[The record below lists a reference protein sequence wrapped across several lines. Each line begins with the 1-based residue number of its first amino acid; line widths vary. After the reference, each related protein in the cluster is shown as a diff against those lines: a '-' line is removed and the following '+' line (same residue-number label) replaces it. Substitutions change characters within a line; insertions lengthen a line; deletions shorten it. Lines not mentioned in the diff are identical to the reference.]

1 MKNLTD
7 VTDELMSKTFDIPKR
22 QIEKTNI
29 YKQLS
34 VTGKELVVAK
44 RDEET
49 RLWEVKFY
57 E

>member
-1 MKNLTD
+1 MMTLTN

-34 VTGKELVVAK
+34 VTGKETIVAK

>member
-1 MKNLTD
+1 MKNLTN
-7 VTDELMSKTFDIPKR
+7 VTDELMSKAFDIPKR
-22 QIEKTNI
+22 QIEKANT

-49 RLWEVKFY
+49 RLWEVTFY

>member
-22 QIEKTNI
+22 QIEKANI